1 MFRRNRLV
9 GTIDRGESRRLAQS
23 LVNCWATV
31 SQLTNAILDSYNVAS
46 VTFNGTGDTTFTFA
60 QAFAA
65 TQYAVMGIAEANA
78 AHAVIA
84 DIFTNTPP
92 TAASIRLLAFD
103 ISSGVAANAQ
113 VFTMAAIGLGG
124 SIEPSQ
130 LNQAF
135 AWARWDCSSTAPVI
149 GSSYNVASL
158 TDSGAG
164 ITGVNFAMQT
174 AAATGYA
181 MIGAAGNTTDASSV
195 GYFIEVQP
203 GNTPT
208 ASGAVFGSTLGNQQL
223 PQDVTFNSVIFIGRH

>member
-1 MFRRNRLV
+1 M
-9 GTIDRGESRRLAQS
+9 
-23 LVNCWATV
+23 
-31 SQLTNAILDSYNVAS
+31 
-46 VTFNGTGDTTFTFA
+46 
-60 QAFAA
+60 
-65 TQYAVMGIAEANA
+65 
-78 AHAVIA
+78 
-84 DIFTNTPP
+84 
-92 TAASIRLLAFD
+92 
-103 ISSGVAANAQ
+103 
-113 VFTMAAIGLGG
+113 
-124 SIEPSQ
+124 
-130 LNQAF
+130 
-135 AWARWDCSSTAPVI
+135 I